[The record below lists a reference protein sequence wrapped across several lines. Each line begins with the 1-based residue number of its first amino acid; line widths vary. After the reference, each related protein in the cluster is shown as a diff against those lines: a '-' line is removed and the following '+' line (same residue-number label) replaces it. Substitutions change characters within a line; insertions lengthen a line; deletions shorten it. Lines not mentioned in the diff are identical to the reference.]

1 MAGKEQ
7 KHVGTK
13 GVIFAFV
20 SLAIVVP
27 LSTFVVSEINRGS
40 VDSQSLSQIE
50 ISGCEGLTFPSFEA
64 PMASR
69 ANLSFPLPEEAFDL
83 ESAGPHLLG
92 SLSTKMDLYRANT
105 SIFVP
110 SDSLRNLNDILEVGD
125 AYTLDQES
133 QAPILVVEFTICGHE
148 RKAYALGQGNNS
160 ESAVLVIPGTG
171 ENQSSGIYAGS
182 DENYHCC
189 LFPLLDNHDA
199 YVQLLP
205 NQDQRAWHN
214 GLGSKISWDYILR
227 WQINNGGS
235 YSASY
240 IAETIALKK
249 YLGSQNKS
257 VALVGLSQG
266 GNAALIA
273 ASISAPDALVVSS
286 GYSVAQLATEF
297 ADEMQITLPGIS
309 RLLVPENL
317 DSLIVFP
324 TLFSYGLL
332 ETGAYK
338 WEATSRETC
347 EFFEVNP
354 MVQCIVHEGGHVF
367 PEQSVVNFLNS
378 HLSVRA
384 P

>member
-1 MAGKEQ
+1 M
-7 KHVGTK
+7 GTK
-13 GVIFAFV
+13 TAVFALV
-20 SLAIVVP
+20 SLALFALLAI
-27 LSTFVVSEINRGS
+27 FVILEIS
-40 VDSQSLSQIE
+40 PSPVDSQSTAPIDSP
-50 ISGCEGLTFPSFEA
+50 GCEGLVFPSSES
-64 PMASR
+64 PPASR
-69 ANLSFPLPEEAFDL
+69 ANLSSPLPEEAFDS

-92 SLSTKMDLYRANT
+92 SLSSKMDLYRLNT

-110 SDSLRNLNDILEVGD
+110 SDSLKNLDDILEVGD
-125 AYTLDQES
+125 AYTLDRES
-133 QAPILVVEFTICGHE
+133 ENPILVVEFTICGHE
-148 RKAYALGQGNNS
+148 RKAYALGRGTNS

-171 ENQSSGIYAGS
+171 ENQSSKIYAGS
-182 DENYHCC
+182 EENYHCC
-189 LFPLLDNHDA
+189 LFPLLRNQDA

-249 YLGSQNKS
+249 YLGSQYDS

-286 GYSVAQLATEF
+286 GYSVGQLATEF

-309 RLLVPENL
+309 LLLVPENIKRRL
-317 DSLIVFP
+317 VFP

-332 ETGAYK
+332 ETGAYEQ
-338 WEATSRETC
+338 EATSRETC
-347 EFFEVNP
+347 NLFNENP
-354 MVQCIVHEGGHVF
+354 LVECVVHEQGHAY
-367 PEQSVVNFLNS
+367 PEQSIIDFLDRNLADS
-378 HLSVRA
+378 
-384 P
+384 